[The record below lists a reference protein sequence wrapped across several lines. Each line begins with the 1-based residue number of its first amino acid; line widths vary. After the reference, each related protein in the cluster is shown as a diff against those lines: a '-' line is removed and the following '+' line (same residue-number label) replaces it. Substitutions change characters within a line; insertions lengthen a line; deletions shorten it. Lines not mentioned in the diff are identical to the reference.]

1 MGETGELILADISAA
16 EAERA
21 AALRRGKVGFGLIAA
36 YGSGTL
42 ADSVTMTALGFFLFF
57 YLTQVCGMS
66 NSLAGLSGLISLC
79 VDAMAD
85 PLVGALSDNSWSK
98 LGRRHPF
105 MFGGIGPLA
114 LGLGLL
120 FSIPTG
126 LSAFALFAYAT
137 AISILLRVSHSTF
150 FLPYVGLGAE
160 LSDDYAERTNVV
172 SSRFL
177 FSVIGAILVLILGQ
191 SVFLRGPSGL
201 MHRAAYAPFGW
212 TCAAVVLVAGLATG
226 FGTLSALKRLRPLG
240 QRQGSLAPRLI
251 RDFAELFRNPS
262 FRALFLSLL
271 LSFTSVGVISSLTL
285 NANTFFWK
293 LPAAVSQTILLA
305 NPIGVLA
312 GVFVSLLLIRG
323 LERRSVVIAGF
334 VFVIVVQASLPLL
347 KVLGLMPEGGA
358 LYAILITAAVL
369 TGTVTAMVGI
379 AFQSAMTD
387 AADEHEHMFGTRRE
401 SLYYAGINLS
411 AKAASGLG
419 VFIAGVGLDL
429 IAFPNNLTAHGGMAA
444 HIAPA
449 VLARFGL
456 IFGPGVAAIYV
467 LALLIFLF
475 YRLDRTRHAQ
485 IQTELE
491 ERHRAAS
498 VIEAGSA
505 LEV

>member
-1 MGETGELILADISAA
+1 VADANAA
-16 EAERA
+16 QAEHA

-42 ADSVTMTALGFFLFF
+42 ADSVSMTAVGFFLFF

-79 VDAMAD
+79 VDALAD
-85 PLVGALSDNSWSK
+85 PLVGALSDNSWSR

-105 MFGGIGPLA
+105 MFAGIGPLA

-126 LSAFALFAYAT
+126 LSALALFVYAT

-177 FSVIGAILVLILGQ
+177 FSVVGAIVVLLLGQ
-191 SVFLRGPSGL
+191 SVFLRGPGGL
-201 MHRAAYAPFGW
+201 LHRAAYAPFGW
-212 TCAAVVLVAGLATG
+212 TCAAIVLAGGLATA
-226 FGTLSALKRLRPLG
+226 FATLGALKRLRPIG
-240 QRQGSLAPRLI
+240 KREGSLVTRLI

-293 LPAAVSQTILLA
+293 LPSAVSQLILLA
-305 NPIGVLA
+305 NPVGVFA
-312 GVFVSLLLIRG
+312 GVMISLLFIRG

-334 VFVIVVQASLPLL
+334 VFVIVVQATLPLL
-347 KVLGLMPEGGA
+347 RVLGLLPDGA
-358 LYAILITAAVL
+358 RLYAVLVTAALL
-369 TGTVTAMVGI
+369 TGAVTAMVGI
-379 AFQSAMTD
+379 AFQAAMTD
-387 AADEHEHMFGTRRE
+387 AADEHELMFGTRRE

-429 IAFPNNLTAHGGMAA
+429 IAFPNNLTLHGGVGA
-444 HIAPA
+444 HIPAA

-456 IFGPGVAAIYV
+456 ILGPGVASIYV
-467 LALLIFLF
+467 LAFVIFLF
-475 YRLDRTRHAQ
+475 YRLDRRRHAL
-485 IQTELE
+485 IQQALD
-491 ERHRAAS
+491 ERHRAQII
-498 VIEAGSA
+498 IEAGSVI
-505 LEV
+505 EP